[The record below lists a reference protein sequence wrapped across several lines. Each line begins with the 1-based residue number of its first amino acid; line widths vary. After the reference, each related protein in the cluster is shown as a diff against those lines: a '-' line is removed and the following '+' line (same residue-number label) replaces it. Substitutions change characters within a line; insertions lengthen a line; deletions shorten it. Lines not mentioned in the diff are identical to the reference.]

1 MMDNLLGVK
10 KVAEILGVCT
20 ETVKRLI
27 RKRQLPA
34 SRIGR
39 QWRVEPFQLK
49 AYIKSHAY
57 FIEDGKLPQLYF
69 KPDVL
74 KPYREDTQSLTPKY
88 YLIETDFYGRLGSR
102 EDLYWNEQV
111 KATGWMGKKARAKK
125 LPKPESFAELRFWK
139 VSLRF
144 GTEVIA
150 VDPKAFHKLPQ
161 AEQNKWLPFRI
172 TNLRF

>member
-1 MMDNLLGVK
+1 MSDNLLNVK
-10 KVAEILGVCT
+10 EVSEILGVCT
-20 ETVKRLI
+20 KTVKRLI
-27 RKRQLPA
+27 HKGQFPA
-34 SRIGR
+34 SKIGR
-39 QWRVEPFQLK
+39 QWRIDPILLRT
-49 AYIKSHAY
+49 YIRSHSH
-57 FIEDGKLPQLYF
+57 FIETGKLPQLYF

-74 KPYREDTQSLTPKY
+74 KPYREDAQSLTPKY

-102 EDLYWNEQV
+102 EDLYRDKQV